1 MLIFVRVK
9 NKNLQMTN
17 IEHISLLKLL
27 EKVKGAVEG
36 GSGGQIWVKAEIS
49 DIKNHPAGHCY
60 LELVDTGEEESDV
73 EARAQGIIWA
83 SVYKMLRPYFT
94 TTTGYELT
102 AGMHILVRVTV
113 QFSPLYGLSLIISD
127 IDPSFTVGEVELE
140 RQKNIKRLRQEGMF
154 EMNKGLELPRLPRN
168 FAVISSGSAAGY
180 LDFIKHL
187 HENEY
192 GYRFRTKLFPAPM
205 QGESAPS
212 GIIGAI
218 DMVAEEID
226 TFDALLILRGGG
238 SQQDLRCF
246 DDYEL
251 AVNIAQFPLPVITG
265 IGHEQDFHI
274 ADMVAHTSVKT
285 PTAVAA
291 FITGIFIQEESLIS
305 SFASRLSLS
314 LQARVLNEGSSLQR
328 MADTLINICT
338 NRISEGMHLLELAE
352 QRVKINNPIALL
364 KNGYA
369 ITVKNGKRVTAM
381 ELNREDKVEIFM
393 KEGSADCT
401 VNEVKIYRHEVK
413 PDV

>member
-1 MLIFVRVK
+1 
-9 NKNLQMTN
+9 MTN

-27 EKVKGAVEG
+27 EKVKGEVEEG
-36 GSGGQIWVKAEIS
+36 TRGQIWVKTEIS

-60 LELVDTGEEESDV
+60 LELVDTGEEERDV

-102 AGMHILVRVTV
+102 AGMHILVRVNV

-140 RQKNIKRLRQEGMF
+140 RQKNIRRLREEGMF
-154 EMNKGLELPRLPRN
+154 DMNKGLELPRLPRN
-168 FAVISSGSAAGY
+168 FAVISSKSAAGY

-212 GIIGAI
+212 GIIEAI
-218 DMVAEEID
+218 DMVAEEMNS
-226 TFDALLILRGGG
+226 FDVLLILRGGG
-238 SQQDLRCF
+238 SPQDLRCF

-291 FITGIFIQEESLIS
+291 FITGIFIKEESLIS

-314 LQARVLNEGSSLQR
+314 LQARVLNEGSRLQR
-328 MADTLINICT
+328 TTDTLINICT
-338 NRISEGMHLLELAE
+338 NRISEGMHLLDLAE
-352 QRVKINNPIALL
+352 QRIKINNPIALL

-369 ITVKNGKRVTAM
+369 ITVKDGKRVNAL
-381 ELNREDKVEIFM
+381 ELKREDKVEIFM

-401 VNEVKIYRHEVK
+401 VNEVKMYRQG
-413 PDV
+413 